1 MGFQTNNNRKESL
14 CNKWCENR
22 NKEDLD
28 KKFWDNNMKECHM
41 PVNKK
46 AINDKGQTK
55 TSIKENL
62 DKSKCGNNMND
73 KWGIN
78 MKEYVKRKMKER
90 LDRKY
95 S

>member
-1 MGFQTNNNRKESL
+1 
-14 CNKWCENR
+14 
-22 NKEDLD
+22 
-28 KKFWDNNMKECHM
+28 M

-55 TSIKENL
+55 TSMKEDL

-78 MKEYVKRKMKER
+78 RKEDVNRKMKER
-90 LDRKY
+90 FDRSDNREKEDLDKSKCGNNMNDKNKERINMK
-95 S
+95 